1 MYDAVVKRLRELM
14 DERNLTMNGLAN
26 ISAVAPTTVRNIFDG
41 KSKNPGVVTLKLL
54 CDGMGITITEFF
66 DSPIFR
72 ELEMEDIK

>member
-1 MYDAVVKRLRELM
+1 MYNAVVKRLRELM
-14 DERNLTMNGLAN
+14 DERELTMNGLAN

-41 KSKNPGVVTLKLL
+41 KSKNPGVVTIKLL

-72 ELEMEDIK
+72 ELEIEDIK

>member
-72 ELEMEDIK
+72 ELEIEDIK